1 MQTQLDYKR
10 TKIVELTEPQEA
22 VATTQVSALTV
33 RLGTLHST
41 QALSDDE
48 LFAVEDCIADF
59 LEITS
64 GIDVA
69 TMDLVRTNDIIGKVH
84 KMIALSE
91 GIVDDAMFARQLRRK
106 FA

>member
-1 MQTQLDYKR
+1 MLFAN
-10 TKIVELTEPQEA
+10 IA
-22 VATTQVSALTV
+22 AS
-33 RLGTLHST
+33 TLHAT

-48 LFAVEDCIADF
+48 LFAVEDCIADC
-59 LEITS
+59 LQITS

-106 FA
+106 CA